1 MTFIH
6 LHWHSQYSLLEGIG
20 SIPNILKQAEIWGM
34 SAIAI
39 TDYYAL
45 YGALEFYQKAKKANI
60 QAIIG
65 VDLPLVHD
73 IAYKKWD
80 FEHLWFVTIL
90 ANNWDG
96 YHDLLKLVSEASTTG
111 YHHKPRV
118 DWNLL
123 AKYQTNLTALV
134 WWEQS
139 VIASQLDKAL
149 DYDTINNLIT
159 RLADTM
165 WGKLIIEYCV
175 QDYELVPAARMIN
188 ETEMRLAQQWWYLLT
203 CANNYHYITADEQE
217 PFEIALAIRDQ
228 KLYQDRDRRKVVWHY
243 HIMSEDEIRTVI
255 SWHDLTST
263 QIDTMIAN
271 TAIAADQL
279 VIDMPPLPAMFP
291 SYDPPAHIS
300 ELYEKAKDN
309 LIISQ

>member
-20 SIPNILKQAEIWGM
+20 SVPNILKQAETLGM

-65 VDLPLVHD
+65 VELPLVHD
-73 IAYKKWD
+73 IAIKKWEL
-80 FEHLWFVTIL
+80 EHLGFITIL

-96 YHDLLKLVSEASTTG
+96 YQDLLKLVSAASTIW

-123 AKYQTNLTALV
+123 HQYGTNLTILL

-139 VIASQLDKAL
+139 VIASQLMKAQ
-149 DYDTINNLIT
+149 DDRTITDLVARISDAME
-159 RLADTM
+159 R
-165 WGKLIIEYCV
+165 KLILEYYA
-175 QDYELVPAARMIN
+175 QEYALVPAAQQIN
-188 ETEMRLAQQWWYLLT
+188 ETVLRLVDQWWYMLT
-203 CANNYHYITADEQE
+203 CANNYHYIMPDEQE
-217 PFEIALAIRDQ
+217 PWEIALAIRDQ

-243 HIMSEDEIRTVI
+243 HMISEDEIRSVI
-255 SWHDLTST
+255 SWHGLAKDM
-263 QIDTMIAN
+263 IDTMIDN
-271 TAIAADQL
+271 TVIAASNL
-279 VIDMPPLPAMFP
+279 KIEMPALPAMFP
-291 SYDPPAHIS
+291 SYDPPENIK
-300 ELYEKAKDN
+300 ELYKKMQEQ
-309 LIISQ
+309 LIVV